1 MTAASATELARGA
14 PPARPGRRFGT
25 AWLGVVPFF
34 GFATLFLILPVGVLL
49 AGSFVDSDT
58 GGATLENYAE
68 LSQASVVTAF
78 ANGIEISF
86 VTAAAG
92 GLFGFLLAYAVILGG
107 LPKFLRTALM
117 TFCGVASNFAG
128 VPLALAF
135 VFTIGFQGLLT
146 VWLRDTVGFVIYP
159 RASDPLFTL
168 YSKLGLELVYL
179 YFQFPLMVLI
189 MAPAIDGL
197 RREWREASENLGA
210 TSAQYWRHVALP
222 ILMPTLLGTVILL
235 FGNAFGAQATAYQ
248 LTGGLI
254 PLPTL
259 LIGSQ
264 ISGDVFHNPG
274 LGYAMA
280 VAMIVVMAIA
290 IALYTRLQR
299 TSERWLRS

>member
-1 MTAASATELARGA
+1 MTAASPATTARGA
-14 PPARPGRRFGT
+14 PSARPGRRFSGS
-25 AWLGVVPFF
+25 WLGVVPFF
-34 GFATLFLILPVGVLL
+34 AFATLFLIMPVGVLL
-49 AGSFVDSDT
+49 AGSFIDST
-58 GGATLENYAE
+58 TKQPTLGNYVE
-68 LSQASVVTAF
+68 LLQPSIVTAF
-78 ANGIEISF
+78 ANGIEISL
-86 VTAAAG
+86 VTAVVG

-117 TFCGVASNFAG
+117 TFSGVASNFAG

-135 VFTIGFQGLLT
+135 IFTIGFQGMVTKYLY
-146 VWLRDTVGFVIYP
+146 DTFGFELYP
-159 RASDPLFTL
+159 RGGDFSL

-210 TSAQYWRHVALP
+210 TSSQYWRHVALP
-222 ILMPTLLGTVILL
+222 ILTPTLLGTVILL

-264 ISGDVFHNPG
+264 ISGDVFYNPG

-280 VAMIVVMAIA
+280 VGMILVMGLAIFVYA
-290 IALYTRLQR
+290 RLQR